1 MDNDRH
7 FRRPTSLSFSFRL
20 LRRPDLLGLLLG
32 ALAGLAAIGAAGS
45 PGGPRGG
52 GDGSPPALAVTH
64 LPPLLTV
71 PGEPVELRYDVACL
85 TLPAG
90 EEDEVCHPAGSV
102 FVRAG
107 AAGPFR
113 ELALHEEP
121 GAAGDRFVASVPE
134 ALRTSPTGFSYYAVF
149 RAPSGETVTH
159 PAGGARAPQR
169 SVPLDGVRTI
179 DLGTHRF
186 GHTRAAA
193 ARVAEASWGSGPGQV
208 GLEQGRNLP
217 PIGGASFDVDR
228 SGAVHVLDEAN
239 RRLLRW
245 RPGARTPESIPLAIN
260 GTLADLAVDEEG
272 ALHVLET
279 VGEGREQPFL
289 RTFGPDG
296 AARGRIAVAEQGVQV
311 RVGPDGPLVLEQPS
325 GQWMPATSGGRPLT
339 TAEQLAGG
347 RAGRQLRGGGEVVV
361 LRHAN
366 EVRLA
371 LVSPSGARRSW
382 RLTSET
388 PLAEVQL
395 AEPLGDRLV
404 VVVRVYTDERDEFLV
419 AVLDRTGLVERFSL
433 DSADW
438 AETAPLSRFR
448 LLGSSLYQLGSTPE
462 GVFVSRYDL
471 EVR

>member
-1 MDNDRH
+1 MDNEQH
-7 FRRPTSLSFSFRL
+7 FPRPALPSLRL
-20 LRRPDLLGLLLG
+20 LHRPDLLGLLLG
-32 ALAGLAAIGAAGS
+32 ALAGLAAVTAAGS
-45 PGGPRGG
+45 LGGPP
-52 GDGSPPALAVTH
+52 GSARALDLPALEVAH
-64 LPPLLTV
+64 LPPLLTL

-85 TLPAG
+85 TLPPD
-90 EEDEVCHPAGSV
+90 EEDQPCHPAGSV
-102 FVRAG
+102 FIRAG

-113 ELALHEEP
+113 EIVLREEP
-121 GAAGDRFVASVPE
+121 GAAGGRFVASVPD

-149 RAPSGETVTH
+149 RAPGGETVTH
-159 PAGGARAPQR
+159 PAGGAAAPQR
-169 SVPLDGVRTI
+169 SVPLDGVPAI

-186 GHTRAAA
+186 GQTRAAA
-193 ARVAEASWGSGPGQV
+193 ARVAEASWGAGPGQV

-260 GTLADLAVDEEG
+260 GTIADLAVGEDG

-279 VGEGREQPFL
+279 VGDGRAQPLL

-296 AARGRIAVAEQGVQV
+296 TARAQTAVAERGAQV
-311 RVGPDGPLVLEQPS
+311 RLGPDGPLVLQQPS
-325 GQWMPATSGGRPLT
+325 GQWMPAAIGGRPLPA
-339 TAEQLAGG
+339 AEQHRGG
-347 RAGRQLRGGGEVVV
+347 RAGRALRGGGEVVV

-388 PLAEVQL
+388 PLGEVQL
-395 AEPLGDRLV
+395 AEPLGEGLV

-419 AVLDRTGLVERFSL
+419 VVLGRTGLVQRFSVA
-433 DSADW
+433 SAGW

-448 LLGSSLYQLGSTPE
+448 LLGSSLYHLGSTPA
-462 GVFVSRYDL
+462 GVFVTRYDL